1 MTEERTDLTGPSAR
15 ASMGGSTRMLQA
27 YRSRSGLPVD
37 PEVSAD
43 DPWAQKPPR
52 PRAPQSPRQASNPN
66 RLSVN
71 LSQEVADALR
81 AIVLK
86 RKISITEAVRRAI
99 SLLKFVED
107 AMDDGGK
114 FLIARSGEEPRELIF
129 FR

>member
-1 MTEERTDLTGPSAR
+1 
-15 ASMGGSTRMLQA
+15 
-27 YRSRSGLPVD
+27 
-37 PEVSAD
+37 
-43 DPWAQKPPR
+43 
-52 PRAPQSPRQASNPN
+52 
-66 RLSVN
+66 LSVN

-114 FLIARSGEEPRELIF
+114 FLIVRSGEEPRELIF